1 MDFAA
6 LPRIHLASILKE
18 PGTKSAEGTLRGS
31 IGPEGQAIPLS
42 GEADWKATV
51 TQMGGEFWLS
61 GEIHGT
67 ALMECRRCLK
77 PTPVAIDAYFQH
89 LLRYQPGV
97 EGVKLVEEPE
107 EDLYYFG
114 EPELDLSGF
123 LYQAFALEMP
133 LTTVCHED
141 CAGLCPVCGADL
153 NETDCGHLAEQK
165 AKTPFLA
172 LKDLLPELS

>member
-1 MDFAA
+1 MD
-6 LPRIHLASILKE
+6 LRTIPRIHLAAILTE
-18 PGTKSAEGTLRGS
+18 PGTKSAEGVLSGS
-31 IGPEGQAIPLS
+31 LGPEDRAIPLV
-42 GEADWKATV
+42 GEAGWKVTV
-51 TQMGGEFWLS
+51 TQTGGEFWLS
-61 GEIHGT
+61 GEIHGA

-77 PTPVAIDAYFQH
+77 PTPVPVHAYFQH

-133 LTTVCHED
+133 LTALCHPE

-153 NETDCGHLAEQK
+153 NETDCGHAVETERN
-165 AKTPFLA
+165 APFLA
-172 LKDLLPELS
+172 LEGLLKELG